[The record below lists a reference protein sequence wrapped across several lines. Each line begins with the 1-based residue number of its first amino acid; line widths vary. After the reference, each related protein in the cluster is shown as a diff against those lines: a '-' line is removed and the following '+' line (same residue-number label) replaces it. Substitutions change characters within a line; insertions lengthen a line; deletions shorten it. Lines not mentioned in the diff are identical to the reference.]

1 MATVELNW
9 SEVCILLDAAAAR
22 WAEWNDRAMH
32 GQKTGWRD
40 EKEKQK
46 VLTYQHESWKLVEK
60 LTQTKK
66 GMLNG

>member
-1 MATVELNW
+1 
-9 SEVCILLDAAAAR
+9 
-22 WAEWNDRAMH
+22 MH